1 MKPIR
6 LEFAGLHSYREAQ
19 IINFEKLLGGGV
31 FGIFGPTGSGKSTIL
46 DAVTLAL
53 YGKVARAKNNTQGI
67 LNHAEPRLWV
77 KFTFALTGAGGREHR
92 YRVERSYQRH
102 EGASVRIAHCRLVE
116 ETAKGET
123 VLADRER
130 EVTQTVQEIL
140 GLTAE
145 EFTRAVV
152 LPQGKFAEFLH
163 LDGQQ
168 RRKML
173 QHLFD
178 LTRYGDELA
187 ERLKARL
194 QAVDQRLEVVTG
206 TQQGLGDASADAV
219 KAARE
224 RVRRAVAILEQA
236 KRDLKQREAEH
247 KELERLWQ
255 LQQDLEQV
263 ERELAL
269 WRQRDAGVQALREEL
284 ALSNRAEPVRRYLEE
299 VAAGREA
306 VEEASALLEGAAAR
320 LREAQEQEALAAA
333 AHQAAHQR
341 LREEQ
346 PRLLQRQ
353 QQLREAVEVA
363 SQVKTMARQVR
374 QIRAERDRAG
384 QRAKEVEATLK
395 ARQQELEALKGR
407 LAETLGR
414 LAELAV
420 PPDHRQRV
428 ERAGQ
433 ALALLRE
440 AEKGLARSQKRLQRA
455 ETDFR
460 RSREVAAK
468 AAGEAQEAA
477 TRLSE
482 LEQVLARLEADPP
495 ANEADLAFEVD
506 WLARAETAV
515 REVLRREEVVRGAQ
529 RLLEDTRRVAMERAQ
544 ALEEQQRAEAD
555 AQQALVEARGHEEK
569 AQTALEEARRQHQA
583 AELAALLRAG
593 QPCPVCGSPHHP
605 APAAGPGRDAI
616 SLAEA
621 ALAEARS
628 TRKAAE
634 ARLEQVSKRTAEVR
648 ARAERA
654 AADQEARQHAVN
666 QAEADLAGAR
676 ERLPE
681 PWRDL
686 PPERLPSALASERK
700 AHEDRQGNLTRWRQQ
715 VETMRRQREDLVRQ
729 AHAVAVRE
737 ARAQESLQAAER
749 EEQAAREELRQWQAT
764 VEERRAA
771 LAEVAGDL
779 TPEGVEAE
787 ARRIAAADRQAADL
801 QRHLQQ
807 MREQQGHLE
816 EDLQRL
822 QRQLQQVT
830 AEHQALAVK
839 EAEAARGL
847 AVLEARLRDL
857 AGPEPPERQLATVE
871 EELRSLETLEAQA
884 AREAQQARETL
895 LTARSAEAAARRQK
909 EIAEGRLNKGL
920 DSLEQA
926 LARAGFATPDEAAAA
941 LRPDVRRAELDQII
955 RAHEQEGHRLEM
967 QRRELVAEL
976 GGRGVAAGEWEEHQ
990 RRLDEARNARDT
1002 AFREHATAEQALQDV
1017 EARHCQ
1023 WQELE
1028 RERQELSSRR
1038 ALLEQLQDLLRGG
1051 AFVDFLAQQQLR
1063 QVATAASARL
1073 ATITRYRYAL
1083 EVDGDGG
1090 FVIRDDYNGGVR
1102 RPVHTL
1108 SGGET
1113 FLASLALAL
1122 ALSAQVQLRGRYPL
1136 EFFFLDEGFGTLDP
1150 DLLNLV
1156 VETLER
1162 LQLERLQVGVISHV
1176 PELRQRLARR
1186 LVVESAE
1193 PGGRGSR
1200 VRLEIA

>member
-19 IINFEKLLGGGV
+19 VVDFAKLLGGGV

-77 KFTFALTGAGGREHR
+77 KFSFALTGRGGREHR

-102 EGASVRIAHCRLVE
+102 EGASVRIAHCRLVQ

-130 EVTQTVQEIL
+130 GVTQTVQEIL
-140 GLTAE
+140 GLTPE

-173 QHLFD
+173 QHLFH

-219 KAARE
+219 DAARE
-224 RVRRAVAILEQA
+224 RVRRAVALLEQTQA
-236 KRDLKQREAEH
+236 NLKQREMEH
-247 KELERLWQ
+247 KQLERLWQ
-255 LQQDLEQV
+255 LQQDLDQV
-263 ERELAL
+263 ERELDL
-269 WRQRDAGVQALREEL
+269 WQARGAEVEALRDEL
-284 ALSNRAEPVRRYLEE
+284 ALANRAEPVRRYLEE
-299 VAAGREA
+299 VVAARQA

-320 LREAQEQEALAAA
+320 LREAREQEALAAA
-333 AHQAAHQR
+333 AHQAARQ
-341 LREEQ
+341 LFLEEQ

-353 QQLREAVEVA
+353 QQLREAVAVAGRVKGLAPEV
-363 SQVKTMARQVR
+363 Q
-374 QIRAERDRAG
+374 QIRVERDRAG
-384 QRAKEVEATLK
+384 KRAKEVQRAVQ
-395 ARQQELEALKGR
+395 ARHRELEALKGEV
-407 LAETLGR
+407 ATTLGR

-440 AEKGLARSQKRLQRA
+440 AENGLARSQARLQRA
-455 ETDFR
+455 QADLR
-460 RSREVAAK
+460 RKQGVATK
-468 AAGEAQEAA
+468 AGEQAQDA
-477 TRLSE
+477 TARLSE
-482 LEQVLARLEADPP
+482 LEQVLARLKADPP
-495 ANEADLAFEVD
+495 ANEADLASEVR
-506 WLARAETAV
+506 WLAKAETAV
-515 REVLRREEVVRGAQ
+515 QEVLRCEEVVREAQ
-529 RLLEDTRRVAMERAQ
+529 RLLEEARRVAMERAQ
-544 ALEEQQRAEAD
+544 ELEDQQRAEAA
-555 AQQALVEARGHEEK
+555 AQRK
-569 AQTALEEARRQHQA
+569 LEEARDSEEKAEAALADARRRHQA

-593 QPCPVCGSPHHP
+593 KPCPVCGSPQHP
-605 APAAGPGRDAI
+605 APASGLGRDTIA
-616 SLAEA
+616 LAEA

-634 ARLEQVSKRTAEVR
+634 ARLELLRKRTAEVR
-648 ARAERA
+648 ARSERA
-654 AADQEARQHAVN
+654 AADLEVRQHAAH
-666 QAEADLAGAR
+666 QGEADLAEAR
-676 ERLPE
+676 KRLPA
-681 PWRDL
+681 PWRKL
-686 PPERLPSALASERK
+686 PTDRLPSALAAERK
-700 AHEDRQGNLTRWRQQ
+700 AQEDHQRDLARWRQQ
-715 VETMRRQREDLVRQ
+715 VETMRRQREELGRQ
-729 AHAVAVRE
+729 AQDAAVRV
-737 ARAQESLQAAER
+737 ARAQESLEVAEQ
-749 EEQAAREELRQWQAT
+749 EEQAAGEELRQCQAT

-771 LAEVAGDL
+771 LAEAAGNF
-779 TPEGVEAE
+779 TPEEVEAE

-801 QRHLQQ
+801 QGQLQT
-807 MREQQGHLE
+807 MRETQGRLE
-816 EDLQRL
+816 EDLQQL
-822 QRQLQQVT
+822 QGQLQQVT

-839 EAEAARGL
+839 EAEAAQEL
-847 AVLEARLRDL
+847 AVLEGRLRDL
-857 AGPEPPERQLATVE
+857 AGPEPPETQLATVE
-871 EELRSLETLEAQA
+871 EELRKLKALERKA
-884 AREAQQARETL
+884 AREAQEAREAL
-895 LTARSAEAAARRQK
+895 LSVQSAEAAARRQK
-909 EIAEGRLNKGL
+909 EIAEGRLSKGFDGL
-920 DSLEQA
+920 KQA
-926 LARAGFATPDEAAAA
+926 LARAGFATPDEAVAA
-941 LRPDVRRAELDQII
+941 LRSDARRAQLDQEI
-955 RAHEQEGHRLEM
+955 RAHEQEGHRLKT
-967 QRRELVAEL
+967 RHRELAAKL
-976 GGRGVAAGEWEEHQ
+976 GGRRLAAGEWEEHQ
-990 RRLDEARNARDT
+990 RRLEEARNARDA
-1002 AFREHATAEQALQDV
+1002 AFREHVTAEQVLQDV
-1017 EARHCQ
+1017 AARHRQ

-1028 RERQELSSRR
+1028 RERQELSGRR

-1063 QVATAASARL
+1063 QVATAASGRL

-1156 VETLER
+1156 VDTLER

-1176 PELRQRLARR
+1176 PELRQRLQRR
-1186 LVVESAE
+1186 LVVEPAE